1 MKKYNII
8 IQVDKSISDNLKSSL
23 EQLNHIVPAVLNIDD
38 DTSKS
43 IKKYS
48 PDLLIVDIGLKDNIS
63 KSKKLQKYVI
73 PYIYLSNNKTNKLK
87 EYNILTK
94 PLNIGQLYNCI
105 EITIHVNKLQKQI
118 NNDYILIPPTHNDY
132 LIIAFNYNKKIFSVN
147 NICLEQLGYERSD
160 IINKNIHDYI
170 HDKDKDTFNTYLT
183 NSTSTPYTK
192 HACKIRL
199 IKKDGS
205 ALWVQVQIISIH
217 DKSGIL
223 YSQINCENISQSR
236 QIEEELNKFK
246 QQIESKVTERT
257 LQLSNINYQLSKEI
271 EERKRIQD
279 QIKNSLEE
287 KEILL
292 REIHHRVKNNLQII
306 SSLLSLQSNNLNNEF
321 ISKKFK
327 ESQNRIYSMALIHEH
342 LYESDNLNKIIFSEY
357 INKLANTIFDTYDK
371 SHSDIKLGH

>member
-1 MKKYNII
+1 MLSYA
-8 IQVDKSISDNLKSSL
+8 SS
-23 EQLNHIVPAVLNIDD
+23 
-38 DTSKS
+38 
-43 IKKYS
+43 
-48 PDLLIVDIGLKDNIS
+48 
-63 KSKKLQKYVI
+63 
-73 PYIYLSNNKTNKLK
+73 
-87 EYNILTK
+87 
-94 PLNIGQLYNCI
+94 
-105 EITIHVNKLQKQI
+105 
-118 NNDYILIPPTHNDY
+118 
-132 LIIAFNYNKKIFSVN
+132 
-147 NICLEQLGYERSD
+147 
-160 IINKNIHDYI
+160 
-170 HDKDKDTFNTYLT
+170 
-183 NSTSTPYTK
+183 
-192 HACKIRL
+192 
-199 IKKDGS
+199 
-205 ALWVQVQIISIH
+205 
-217 DKSGIL
+217 
-223 YSQINCENISQSR
+223 
-236 QIEEELNKFK
+236 LNKFK

-257 LQLSNINYQLSKEI
+257 PQLSNINYQLSKEI